1 MEIELTAAERIAAVT
16 NIKRDRVRS
25 ES

>member
-1 MEIELTAAERIAAVT
+1 MEIELTAAARIAAVT